1 MKVIGLTGSIGTG
14 KSSVS
19 KILNEDYN
27 IPIIDADKIS
37 KEAVQKGSR
46 GLNKIKDVFGSDY
59 ILDNGELNR
68 PKMASLVFN
77 DEKARLALN
86 NIVHPEVTDKYN
98 YLVNKYKQRDEKYV
112 IYDCP
117 LLIEEKLNN
126 MVDVVMLVYTS
137 LDIQIKRIMLRD
149 NVKKEQALM
158 RIKAQMSTEDK
169 MKYADIIIDNSSD
182 FNNLKKNI
190 NKIYNSE
197 FSKNNTCINMH

>member
-37 KEAVQKGSR
+37 KEAVEKGSI
-46 GLNKIKDVFGSDY
+46 GLSKIKDTFGSDY
-59 ILDNGELNR
+59 ILNNGELNR

-86 NIVHPEVTDKYN
+86 NIVHPLVTYKYN
-98 YLVNKYKQRDEKYV
+98 KLVNKYRQEDEKYV

-117 LLIEEKLNN
+117 LLIEEKLTN

-137 LDIQIKRIMLRD
+137 LDIQIDRIMKRD

-158 RIKAQMSTEDK
+158 RIKAQMPTQEK
-169 MKYADIIIDNSSD
+169 MKYANILVDNSFD
-182 FNNLKKNI
+182 FEELKNRI

-197 FSKNNTCINMH
+197 FSENNTCINIH

>member
-98 YLVNKYKQRDEKYV
+98 YLINKYKQRDEKYV
-112 IYDCP
+112 IYY
-117 LLIEEKLNN
+117 NT
-126 MVDVVMLVYTS
+126 VTS
-137 LDIQIKRIMLRD
+137 LDK
-149 NVKKEQALM
+149 
-158 RIKAQMSTEDK
+158 S
-169 MKYADIIIDNSSD
+169 MKSFYTSYCR
-182 FNNLKKNI
+182 FFEKP
-190 NKIYNSE
+190 
-197 FSKNNTCINMH
+197 